1 MSKEYK
7 YESPITLI
15 WEDIA
20 KNSENALYDQ
30 INDSIVVKVRSVMS
44 IDIDKEELAK
54 ALEYDR
60 DQYYT
65 GYDEGYNDGR
75 ICGAAEALNILK
87 KELLERFERD
97 VVCGKDETE

>member
-1 MSKEYK
+1 MSKEYR
-7 YESPITLI
+7 YESPIQI
-15 WEDIA
+15 MWEDFTT
-20 KNSENALYDQ
+20 KPLETMRNAVD
-30 INDSIVVKVRSVMS
+30 DAIVVRAESVMN

-75 ICGAAEALNILK
+75 ICGAAEALNMLK
-87 KELLERFERD
+87 KELLERFDHD
-97 VVCGKDETE
+97 VVSGKDGAE

>member
-7 YESPITLI
+7 YESPIKLN

-20 KNSENALYDQ
+20 ENFENVVYDQ
-30 INDSIVVKVRSVMS
+30 INDSIVVKVRSVMN

-54 ALEYDR
+54 VLEYDR

-75 ICGAAEALNILK
+75 IYGAAEALNTLK
-87 KELLERFERD
+87 KELLEKFDRD
-97 VVCGKDETE
+97 IVGGKDETE